1 MGLSKE
7 EMTALARDEFVADA
21 LAKYEAPLV
30 GYATGIV
37 RDHERARDV
46 VQDTFIRLYQQ
57 DIEKVSKGLK
67 TWLYTVCRNRALDV
81 LRKEGRAILTDE
93 EGFAK
98 WEAEGLSPRAM
109 TDLDERVRQVTDCLD
124 KLSANQ
130 REVIRLKFQQGM
142 SYKEISNV
150 TGLTTGNV
158 GFLIHTGLKR
168 MRTLLPED
176 LLEDI

>member
-21 LAKYEAPLV
+21 LKKYEAPLI

-46 VQDTFIRLYQQ
+46 VQDTFIRLYKQ
-57 DIEKVSKGLK
+57 DIEKVRKGLK

-81 LRKEGRAILTDE
+81 LRKEGRAVVTDE
-93 EGFAK
+93 EGFSK

-109 TDLDERVRQVTDCLD
+109 TDLDERVQQVTDCLD

-142 SYKEISNV
+142 SYKEISEV
-150 TGLTTGNV
+150 TGLSSGNV

-168 MRTLLPED
+168 MRSLLPDD
-176 LLEDI
+176 LLETI

>member
-1 MGLSKE
+1 MGQSKE
-7 EMTALARDEFVADA
+7 EMSALARDEFVADA

-57 DIEKVSKGLK
+57 DIEKVRKGLK

-81 LRKEGRAILTDE
+81 LRKEGRAVVTDE
-93 EGFAK
+93 EGFAR

-109 TDLDERVRQVTDCLD
+109 TDLEERIRQVTNCLD

-142 SYKEISNV
+142 SYKEISKV
-150 TGLTTGNV
+150 TGLTSGNV

-168 MRTLLPED
+168 MRSLLPDD
-176 LLEDI
+176 LLENI

>member
-1 MGLSKE
+1 MNLP
-7 EMTALARDEFVADA
+7 ARDEFVANA
-21 LAKYEAPLV
+21 LAEYEAPLI
-30 GYATGIV
+30 GYASGIV
-37 RDHERARDV
+37 RDHERARDI
-46 VQDTFIRLYQQ
+46 VQDTFVRLYQQ

-81 LRKEGRAILTDE
+81 LRKEGRAVVTDE

-109 TDLDERVRQVTDCLD
+109 TDLEERVQQVGQCLER
-124 KLSANQ
+124 LSDNQ
-130 REVIRLKFQQGM
+130 REVIRLKFQQGL
-142 SYKEISNV
+142 SYKEISEV

-168 MRTLLPED
+168 MRSLLPED
-176 LLEDI
+176 LLESI